1 MIFHCSLGDKII
13 SNNDDMKCIKGDP
26 KKKNVPLGEKKRK
39 PQAGKHHGTK
49 HFVEARG

>member
-26 KKKNVPLGEKKRK
+26 KEKKGSFRKKRK